1 MALDD
6 TESLSLARAALSLR
20 CLPFRRGFYEA
31 VAGKALSSEEL
42 ARQADIAP
50 PLTFLPLSRERA
62 EDHFLWLI
70 RLGVLRREVDGQGLT
85 ERVRLTPMGR
95 RVLRRWPSEIPRAGR
110 RERIL
115 EALRRHRPRL

>member
-1 MALDD
+1 MPETD

-20 CLPFRRGFYEA
+20 CLPFRRAFYDTVGEQ
-31 VAGKALSSEEL
+31 ALSSVEL
-42 ARQADIAP
+42 ASRSDGD
-50 PLTFLPLSRERA
+50 LTFAPLSAERT
-62 EDHFLWLI
+62 EEHFLWLI

-95 RVLRRWPSEIPRAGR
+95 KLMGRWPGEIPRAGR

-115 EALRRHRPRL
+115 QALRRHGARR